1 MDDISDIKL
10 VERTPLVDQEES
22 NEYSRWE
29 GPSREAEII
38 ELLKLKV
45 QALEISMEVA
55 KKELR
60 EVLDYKPYSNDIE
73 VNSGKRD
80 TPGAN
85 EKSLRQLLNLVVFI
99 LGFSFFCILIG
110 VIIIGAMGFFM
121 WFVRFLGV
129 EDFFS

>member
-60 EVLDYKPYSNDIE
+60 EVLDNKPYSNGIE

-80 TPGAN
+80 TPGA
-85 EKSLRQLLNLVVFI
+85 EEISVRQIILVGII
-99 LGFSFFCILIG
+99 LVFSFFLFG
-110 VIIIGAMGFFM
+110 VIFIGAK
-121 WFVRFLGV
+121 VL
-129 EDFFS
+129 